1 MATDLPQTLW
11 LAYQGLWT
19 LHQAAIC
26 SLGMKGHRGF
36 RDEEMAGKYR
46 LRVANVPG
54 RLSAIDVLPGF
65 FKSSAD
71 TRSFVAASLLEALLE
86 TVDLCEIWEWE
97 RFPSRQKRW
106 LSEYC
111 GGDPSL
117 KLKELYQALQARE
130 ADRVG
135 FSIEDVLIL
144 ASMTHQLDQLRCHA
158 LCRLCPRLS
167 RFGEVYCNE
176 HSRSK
181 SAPGTIADK
190 AKRYRNGCRVA
201 EQYHARCMKD
211 TERLKYR
218 PDQAHKLL
226 AHLLWQ
232 ERPGFSDRSI
242 RAIQAFSMENDRL
255 LKVLGHDFPRLP
267 AQAVEPRL
275 LERIDPYETRAGA
288 WLLKL
293 KYLNRWLAIAETLL
307 HGKRKASQ
315 ESVVKAANARC

>member
-19 LHQAAIC
+19 LHQAAIY

-86 TVDLCEIWEWE
+86 TVDLDEIWEWE
-97 RFPSRQKRW
+97 RFPARQKRW
-106 LSEYC
+106 EQQRGS
-111 GGDPSL
+111 GDPSL
-117 KLKELYQALQARE
+117 KLKELYQELQARE

-144 ASMTHQLDQLRCHA
+144 ASMTHQLDQLRRHA

-181 SAPGTIADK
+181 SAPGTNADK

-201 EQYHARCMKD
+201 EQYHVLCMKD
-211 TERLKYR
+211 AERLKYR

-226 AHLLWQ
+226 APLLWQ

-293 KYLNRWLAIAETLL
+293 KYLNRWLAIEETLH

-315 ESVVKAANARC
+315 ESVVEAANA